1 MTSSYSIPKPIS
13 HFRIHKKRY
22 DANEEYQREIVWSKK
37 EKQFLID
44 SIIKNFAIPQIF
56 LRKLNPE
63 KFEIVDGQQRLT
75 AIWQFLSNEFPLL
88 AEYSGDELG
97 GIKYEKLPPEVQ
109 DSIDSYSLN
118 LVILEG
124 YDDEDVRK
132 LFRRLQA
139 GKPLT
144 PGEKLNAFPGT
155 VTLIMREL
163 SKHKIFSKIKFALN
177 RYKSYQMVAQL
188 FLLVEYGITDITAK
202 YIYEFFDNN
211 KPANEKAQFFRD
223 TKRVLNYLNKVIV
236 DSKCPEINSNPWF
249 INYFMFSKYILD
261 NYNVKGKEKEI
272 YEFIKDFWKYINEH
286 KKYNPKIADLQA
298 IKFAND
304 NKAGTNNKSNIQSRL
319 DYMISKFLETFPD
332 IELID
337 KKKTFDYYQRAII
350 FRRDKGICQN
360 PECKVKLEFTEFHAD
375 HKTPR
380 ARGGKTFIGNGQVLC
395 SACNLKKSDNPDCD
409 Y

>member
-1 MTSSYSIPKPIS
+1 M
-13 HFRIHKKRY
+13 
-22 DANEEYQREIVWSKK
+22 
-37 EKQFLID
+37 
-44 SIIKNFAIPQIF
+44 
-56 LRKLNPE
+56 
-63 KFEIVDGQQRLT
+63 
-75 AIWQFLSNEFPLL
+75 
-88 AEYSGDELG
+88 
-97 GIKYEKLPPEVQ
+97 
-109 DSIDSYSLN
+109 
-118 LVILEG
+118 ILEG

-177 RYKSYQMVAQL
+177 RYKSYQIVAQL

-211 KPANEKAQFFRD
+211 KTANEMTQFFRD

-286 KKYNPKIADLQA
+286 KKYNPTIADLQA

-304 NKAGTNNKSNIQSRL
+304 NRAGTNNKSSIQSRS

-332 IELID
+332 VEMID
-337 KKKTFDYYQRAII
+337 KKKTFDYYQRTII

-360 PECKVKLEFTEFHAD
+360 PECKVKLEFIEFHAD
-375 HKTPR
+375 HKIPR
-380 ARGGKTFIGNGQVLC
+380 ARGGKTIISNGQVLC
-395 SACNLKKSDNPDCD
+395 SPCNLKKSDNPDCD